1 MTSPDD
7 DYGQVSNNNNHNSI
21 SITSGN
27 QNNNNNR
34 RMNSN
39 SSNPYSSSTGIE
51 IRILMTSRDAGAVIG
66 KGGSSIQKLRAD
78 HPRTIIQ
85 VPDCASPER
94 VLIINGEHDQCFDAL
109 QQIIPVLTDSSRLS
123 SFNRRRNINI
133 NNIGINSD
141 QNQLNNDNQI
151 IGDIPSEIR
160 ILVYQIY
167 CGAIIGKGGQ
177 HVKELRQTYNLDIKV
192 FSLCCP
198 LSHERV
204 ISLRGKIDDIIEC
217 IKHIYSLMSS
227 SSQQPRGTLLIQY
240 DPHNFDIYTV
250 NDYGG
255 FPPPGGLDNRVGY
268 NPRGAY
274 PPNGPRG
281 GMYPIQPLPP
291 LVDVPYG
298 GGPGL
303 GPRCPPNPVLLTST
317 RVTLPNELVGAI
329 IGPRGTKIQQIR
341 QATNANIIIDD
352 QPIPTGTGGGDRI
365 ITIEGTPEQISRA
378 QALLQQA
385 VRQSGLWRP

>member
-1 MTSPDD
+1 MTSSDD
-7 DYGQVSNNNNHNSI
+7 DYGQASNN
-21 SITSGN
+21 
-27 QNNNNNR
+27 NNNNNR

-39 SSNPYSSSTGIE
+39 SNNPYSSASGIE
-51 IRILMTSRDAGAVIG
+51 IRLLMTSRDAGAVIG
-66 KGGSSIQKLRAD
+66 KGGLSIQKLRAD

-94 VLIINGEHDQCFDAL
+94 VLILSGEQEQCFDAL
-109 QQIIPVLTDSSRLS
+109 IQIIPCLIDSSRLS
-123 SFNRRRNINI
+123 SFNRRRNLGSGGSGGG
-133 NNIGINSD
+133 NNDQIQSNNSD
-141 QNQLNNDNQI
+141 EQST
-151 IGDIPSEIR
+151 SEIR
-160 ILVYQIY
+160 ILVHQIY

-192 FSLCCP
+192 FSQCCP

-204 ISLRGKIDDIIEC
+204 ISLRGKPEDIIEC
-217 IKHIYSLMSS
+217 IKNIYSLMAT
-227 SSQQPRGTLLIQY
+227 SSQQPRGSPLIQY
-240 DPHNFDIYTV
+240 DPHNFDAYSV
-250 NDYGG
+250 NEYGG
-255 FPPPGGLDNRVGY
+255 FQPPGGVDSRAGY
-268 NPRGAY
+268 NPRGTY

-291 LVDVPYG
+291 LVDISHG
-298 GGPGL
+298 GGASL
-303 GPRCPPNPVLLTST
+303 GRFANAALLTST

-329 IGPRGTKIQQIR
+329 IGPRGAKIQQIR
-341 QATNANIIIDD
+341 QMTNANIIIDD
-352 QPIPTGTGGGDRI
+352 QAIPSGNGGGGDRI

>member
-7 DYGQVSNNNNHNSI
+7 EYDQTSN
-21 SITSGN
+21 T
-27 QNNNNNR
+27 NNNNNSISVSSGNR
-34 RMNSN
+34 RINSN
-39 SSNPYSSSTGIE
+39 NSNPYSSSNGIE

-66 KGGSSIQKLRAD
+66 RGGSAIQKLRAD

-94 VLIINGEHDQCFDAL
+94 ILIINGEHDQCFDAL
-109 QQIIPVLTDSSRLS
+109 QQIIPILTDSSRLS
-123 SFNRRRNINI
+123 SFNRRRNT
-133 NNIGINSD
+133 NNSGEQNSSTT
-141 QNQLNNDNQI
+141 NDNQT
-151 IGDIPSEIR
+151 GTAVPSEIR
-160 ILVYQIY
+160 LLVHQIY

-192 FSLCCP
+192 FSQCCP
-198 LSHERV
+198 MSHERT
-204 ISLRGKIDDIIEC
+204 ISLRGKVDDIIEC
-217 IKHIYSLMSS
+217 VKHIYSLMSS
-227 SSQQPRGTLLIQY
+227 STQQPRGPPLIQY

-250 NDYGG
+250 NEYGG
-255 FPPPGGLDNRVGY
+255 FQSAGGFDNRLGY
-268 NPRGAY
+268 NPRGAF
-274 PPNGPRG
+274 PPGGPRG

-291 LVDVPYG
+291 LVDVPYA
-298 GGPGL
+298 GPGL
-303 GPRCPPNPVLLTST
+303 GARYPNPPLLTST

-329 IGPRGTKIQQIR
+329 IGPRGAKIQQIR
-341 QATNANIIIDD
+341 QITNANIIIDD

-365 ITIEGTPEQISRA
+365 ITIEGTPDQISRA

>member
-1 MTSPDD
+1 MTSSDD
-7 DYGQVSNNNNHNSI
+7 EYGQSSNNH
-21 SITSGN
+21 
-27 QNNNNNR
+27 NNR

-39 SSNPYSSSTGIE
+39 SNNLYSSTSGIE
-51 IRILMTSRDAGAVIG
+51 IRLLMTSRDAGAVIG
-66 KGGSSIQKLRAD
+66 KSGLSIQKLRAD

-94 VLIINGEHDQCFDAL
+94 VLIISGEQDQCFDAL
-109 QQIIPVLTDSSRLS
+109 IQIIPCLIDSSRLS
-123 SFNRRRNINI
+123 SFNRRRNLPS
-133 NNIGINSD
+133 GGNSEPI
-141 QNQLNNDNQI
+141 QSNNNDEQTL
-151 IGDIPSEIR
+151 SEIR
-160 ILVYQIY
+160 ILVHQIY

-192 FSLCCP
+192 FSQCCP

-204 ISLRGKIDDIIEC
+204 ISLRGKPEDIIEC
-217 IKHIYSLMSS
+217 IKDIYNLMAT
-227 SSQQPRGTLLIQY
+227 SSQQPRGSPLIQY
-240 DPHNFDIYTV
+240 DPHNFDAYAA
-250 NDYGG
+250 NEYGG
-255 FPPPGGLDNRVGY
+255 FQPPGGNDGRSGY
-268 NPRGAY
+268 NSRGTY
-274 PPNGPRG
+274 PPNGARG

-291 LVDVPYG
+291 LVDISYG

-303 GPRCPPNPVLLTST
+303 GRFANAALLTST

-329 IGPRGTKIQQIR
+329 IGPRGAKIQQIR
-341 QATNANIIIDD
+341 QMTNANIIIDD
-352 QPIPTGTGGGDRI
+352 QAIHSGNGGGGDRI

>member
-7 DYGQVSNNNNHNSI
+7 DYGQASNNNNNNSI
-21 SITSGN
+21 SVSSGN
-27 QNNNNNR
+27 QQSNYNR

-39 SSNPYSSSTGIE
+39 SSNPYSSSAGIE

-94 VLIINGEHDQCFDAL
+94 ILIISGEQEQCFDAL
-109 QQIIPVLTDSSRLS
+109 QQIVPALIDSSRLS
-123 SFNRRRNINI
+123 SFNRRRNVNP
-133 NNIGINSD
+133 GGANSE
-141 QNQLNNDNQI
+141 QNASTNDNQTT
-151 IGDIPSEIR
+151 GDIPSEIR
-160 ILVYQIY
+160 ILVHQIY

-192 FSLCCP
+192 FSQCCP
-198 LSHERV
+198 MSHERV
-204 ISLRGKIDDIIEC
+204 ISLRGKVDDIIEC

-227 SSQQPRGTLLIQY
+227 SSQQPRGAPSLQY
-240 DPHNFDIYTV
+240 DPHNFDIYIV
-250 NDYGG
+250 NEYGG
-255 FPPPGGLDNRVGY
+255 FQLPGSMDNRIGY
-268 NPRGAY
+268 PRGAF
-274 PPNGPRG
+274 PPPVPNT
-281 GMYPIQPLPP
+281 GMYPIRPLPP
-291 LVDVPYG
+291 LVDVPYA

-303 GPRCPPNPVLLTST
+303 SARYPSPALLTST

-329 IGPRGTKIQQIR
+329 IGPRGAKIQQIR
-341 QATNANIIIDD
+341 QTTNANIIIDD

-378 QALLQQA
+378 QILLQQA
-385 VRQSGLWRP
+385 VRQSGLWRQ

>member
-7 DYGQVSNNNNHNSI
+7 DYGQASNNDNHNSI
-21 SITSGN
+21 SITGG
-27 QNNNNNR
+27 NR

-39 SSNPYSSSTGIE
+39 SSNPYSSSSTGIE

-109 QQIIPVLTDSSRLS
+109 QQIIPVLSDSSRLS
-123 SFNRRRNINI
+123 SFNRRRNMNTS
-133 NNIGINSD
+133 GTGGNSD
-141 QNQLNNDNQI
+141 QNPPNNDNQI
-151 IGDIPSEIR
+151 TGDIPSEIR

-217 IKHIYSLMSS
+217 
-227 SSQQPRGTLLIQY
+227 
-240 DPHNFDIYTV
+240 
-250 NDYGG
+250 G
-255 FPPPGGLDNRVGY
+255 FPPPGGIDNRVGY
-268 NPRGAY
+268 NPRGPY
-274 PPNGPRG
+274 PPGGPRG
-281 GMYPIQPLPP
+281 GMYPMQSLPP

-329 IGPRGTKIQQIR
+329 IGPRGAKIQQIR

>member
-7 DYGQVSNNNNHNSI
+7 DYAQASNNNNHNSI
-21 SITSGN
+21 NITGGN
-27 QNNNNNR
+27 QHNNYNRQMNN
-34 RMNSN
+34 SGT
-39 SSNPYSSSTGIE
+39 NPYSTSIGVE
-51 IRILMTSRDAGAVIG
+51 IRVLMTSRDAGAVIG

-85 VPDCASPER
+85 IPDCSSPER
-94 VLIINGEHDQCFDAL
+94 VLIISGEHDQCFDAL
-109 QQIIPVLTDSSRLS
+109 QQIIPALTDSSRLS
-123 SFNRRRNINI
+123 SFNRRRNINM
-133 NNIGINSD
+133 GGVNSD
-141 QNQLNNDNQI
+141 QNQSNNDNSPA
-151 IGDIPSEIR
+151 GSVPSEIR
-160 ILVYQIY
+160 ILVCQIY

-177 HVKELRQTYNLDIKV
+177 QVKELRQTFNLDIKV

-198 LSHERV
+198 LSNERV
-204 ISLRGKIDDIIEC
+204 ISLRGKIEDIIEC

-227 SSQQPRGTLLIQY
+227 SPHHPRGSLMTQY
-240 DPHNFDIYTV
+240 DPHNFDIFTV

-255 FPPPGGLDNRVGY
+255 FPPPMSIDNRTGY
-268 NPRGAY
+268 NLRG
-274 PPNGPRG
+274 PFTPGGPRG
-281 GMYPIQPLPP
+281 GMFPIQPLPP

-298 GGPGL
+298 GGLGL
-303 GPRCPPNPVLLTST
+303 GARYPNPALLTST

-329 IGPRGTKIQQIR
+329 IGPRGAKIQQIR

-352 QPIPTGTGGGDRI
+352 QPIPTGNGGGDRI
-365 ITIEGTPEQISRA
+365 ITIEGIPEQISRA

>member
-7 DYGQVSNNNNHNSI
+7 DYGQASNNNNNNSI
-21 SITSGN
+21 SVASGN
-27 QNNNNNR
+27 QHNNYNR

-39 SSNPYSSSTGIE
+39 SSNPYSPSIGIE

-94 VLIINGEHDQCFDAL
+94 VLIISGEHDQCFDAL
-109 QQIIPVLTDSSRLS
+109 QQIIPALTDSSRLS
-123 SFNRRRNINI
+123 SFNRRRNINP
-133 NNIGINSD
+133 D
-141 QNQLNNDNQI
+141 QNQPNNDNQTT
-151 IGDIPSEIR
+151 GDVPSEIR
-160 ILVYQIY
+160 LLVHQIY

-192 FSLCCP
+192 FSQCCP
-198 LSHERV
+198 LSHERI

-217 IKHIYSLMSS
+217 IKHIYSVMSS
-227 SSQQPRGTLLIQY
+227 SSQQPRGPPLIQY

-250 NDYGG
+250 NEYGG
-255 FPPPGGLDNRVGY
+255 FQPPGGIDNRAGY
-268 NPRGAY
+268 NPRGPF
-274 PPNGPRG
+274 PPGGPRG

-291 LVDVPYG
+291 LVDVPFG

-303 GPRCPPNPVLLTST
+303 GARYPNPALLTST

-329 IGPRGTKIQQIR
+329 IGPRGAKIQQIR
-341 QATNANIIIDD
+341 QTTNANIIIDD
-352 QPIPTGTGGGDRI
+352 QPIPTGNGGGDRI

>member
-1 MTSPDD
+1 MTSSDD
-7 DYGQVSNNNNHNSI
+7 DYGQASNNNNHNSV

-27 QNNNNNR
+27 QHNNTNR

-39 SSNPYSSSTGIE
+39 NTNPYSSSTGIE
-51 IRILMTSRDAGAVIG
+51 IRALMTSRDAGAVIG

-94 VLIINGEHDQCFDAL
+94 VLIINGEQDQCFDAL
-109 QQIIPVLTDSSRLS
+109 QQIIPALTDSSRLS
-123 SFNRRRNINI
+123 SFNRRRNLNA
-133 NNIGINSD
+133 GGENSD
-141 QNQLNNDNQI
+141 QTQSNNDSQI
-151 IGDIPSEIR
+151 TGDIPSEVR

-204 ISLRGKIDDIIEC
+204 ISLRGKVDDIIEC
-217 IKHIYSLMSS
+217 IKHIYSLMSA
-227 SSQQPRGTLLIQY
+227 SSQQPRGALMIQY
-240 DPHNFDIYTV
+240 DPHSFDIYTV
-250 NDYGG
+250 NEYGG
-255 FPPPGGLDNRVGY
+255 FPPPGIDNRTGY
-268 NPRGAY
+268 NPRG
-274 PPNGPRG
+274 PFSPGGPRG

-291 LVDVPYG
+291 LVDVPFG

-303 GPRCPPNPVLLTST
+303 GARCPNPVLLTST

-329 IGPRGTKIQQIR
+329 IGPRGAKIQQIR

>member
-1 MTSPDD
+1 MTSSDD
-7 DYGQVSNNNNHNSI
+7 DYGQASNNNNNTISNQHN
-21 SITSGN
+21 N
-27 QNNNNNR
+27 YNR

-39 SSNPYSSSTGIE
+39 SNNPYTSTSSIE
-51 IRILMTSRDAGAVIG
+51 IRLLMTSRDAGAVIG
-66 KGGSSIQKLRAD
+66 GLSIQKLRAD
-78 HPRTIIQ
+78 HSRTIIQ
-85 VPDCASPER
+85 VPDCSSPER
-94 VLIINGEHDQCFDAL
+94 VLIISGEQDQCFDAL
-109 QQIIPVLTDSSRLS
+109 RQIIPCLIDSSRLS
-123 SFNRRRNINI
+123 SFNRRRNINSGGNSEQI
-133 NNIGINSD
+133 QSTNNE
-141 QNQLNNDNQI
+141 QLL
-151 IGDIPSEIR
+151 SEIR
-160 ILVYQIY
+160 MLVHQIY

-192 FSLCCP
+192 FSQCCP

-204 ISLRGKIDDIIEC
+204 ISLRGKPEDIIEC
-217 IKHIYSLMSS
+217 IKNIYNLMAT
-227 SSQQPRGTLLIQY
+227 SSQQPRGSPLIQY
-240 DPHNFDIYTV
+240 DPHNFDVYAV
-250 NDYGG
+250 NEYGG
-255 FPPPGGLDNRVGY
+255 FQPPSGVDVRSGY
-268 NPRGAY
+268 NSRGSY
-274 PPNGPRG
+274 PSSGSRG

-303 GPRCPPNPVLLTST
+303 GTRYANPALFTST

-341 QATNANIIIDD
+341 QITNANIIIDD
-352 QPIPTGTGGGDRI
+352 QAIPSGNGGGGDRI